1 MGKRARESDEATADP
16 SSAFTSSIISIS
28 NGSEPLT
35 KIAAASGSDPTASKA
50 PAAKITELDPS
61 INTTGFPIISMR
73 CSLPPH
79 KEPLAFPSYEEY
91 ESHYRNEH
99 TNRCLECRKNFPSAH
114 LLSLHISETHDAFIQ
129 VKRDKGERTYTCFV
143 ETCDKVCMTPQKR
156 QMHLI
161 AKHMYPKNFFFGI
174 TRYGIDGR
182 RSLLLDEKKKS
193 SNNKNATHG
202 TGSHPDRRSSLA
214 SASSE
219 SSKELRQ
226 QQVQDETSGST
237 TEKPAF
243 KAAEHQDN
251 DMQVEPTQPASPE
264 RKPDV
269 DMEDISAAMS
279 ALQFVPRGVRFGR
292 GKKSGFAKR

>member
-1 MGKRARESDEATADP
+1 MGKRAREYDEAPTDP
-16 SSAFTSSIISIS
+16 GSAFTTVLLSIS

-35 KIAAASGSDPTASKA
+35 KVPAASEPDPTATQV

-61 INTTGFPIISMR
+61 LITTTKTNNPMP

-79 KEPLAFPSYEEY
+79 KEPITFSSYQEY

-99 TNRCLECRKNFPSAH
+99 TNRCLECRKNFPSSH
-114 LLSLHISETHDAFIQ
+114 LLSLHISENHDAFIQ

-161 AKHMYPKNFFFGI
+161 AKHMYPKNFFFGV

-182 RSLLLDEKKKS
+182 RSLLLDENKKGSDKKTD
-193 SNNKNATHG
+193 SNGN
-202 TGSHPDRRSSLA
+202 RRPSLA
-214 SASSE
+214 PVSSE
-219 SSKELRQ
+219 SQ
-226 QQVQDETSGST
+226 QQHSQDST
-237 TEKPAF
+237 PPVNTEKPVS
-243 KAAEHQDN
+243 AAAKPEDN
-251 DMQVEPTQPASPE
+251 EMQVEPASSE

-269 DMEDISAAMS
+269 EMDDISTAMS

-292 GKKSGFAKR
+292 GKRAGFAKR

>member
-1 MGKRARESDEATADP
+1 MGKRAREYDEAPAD
-16 SSAFTSSIISIS
+16 SGSAIAAGLISIS
-28 NGSEPLT
+28 IGSESLT
-35 KIAAASGSDPTASKA
+35 KVPATSESDPTATQA

-61 INTTGFPIISMR
+61 IMNTTKTNNSMH

-79 KEPLAFPSYEEY
+79 KEPLPFSSYEEY

-114 LLSLHISETHDAFIQ
+114 LLSLHISENHDAFIQ

-161 AKHMYPKNFFFGI
+161 AKHMYPKNFFFGV

-193 SNNKNATHG
+193 GNKKTETNG
-202 TGSHPDRRSSLA
+202 RPSHQDRRPSLA
-214 SASSE
+214 SVSSE
-219 SSKELRQ
+219 PKEPQ
-226 QQVQDETSGST
+226 QQSRDST
-237 TEKPAF
+237 PPVITAKPVSAIA
-243 KAAEHQDN
+243 KPED
-251 DMQVEPTQPASPE
+251 DKMQIEPASPE

-269 DMEDISAAMS
+269 DMDDISAAMS

-292 GKKSGFAKR
+292 GKKAGFAKR